1 MTTPNSQNL
10 QQIGSLSSQQPFTD
24 KNGHLT
30 RQGYLLLNAL
40 STQAVPILSTASSAT
55 SGSAS
60 ALPAAPAG
68 YLEIPLNGVVVK
80 VAYYN

>member
-1 MTTPNSQNL
+1 MTTTNNQNL
-10 QQIGSLSSQQPFTD
+10 QQIGSLSSQQPFVD
-24 KNGHLT
+24 KDGRLT

-40 STQAVPILSTASSAT
+40 STQAVPILNTVSSAT

-68 YLEIPLNGVVVK
+68 YLELPLNGVVVK
-80 VAYYN
+80 VPYYN